1 MGNWF
6 PRIYDIAMNPL
17 EHTYFKR
24 IRTTL
29 IRKAK
34 GRVLEIGSG
43 TGVNIPYYT
52 NAIKIDA
59 IEPNP
64 LMSKRSYKRIKK
76 SGIPIQTYLDK
87 AEKLPFS
94 DNTFDSVVA
103 TLVFCTIPEPIKA
116 LQEIQRVS
124 KPGAKILLFEHVRVN
139 NKNLGKAQDL
149 LTPLWRKVCDGCH
162 LNRDTLE
169 LLKQSNLSISKI
181 DYHYG
186 GLFLVIECFNE
197 Q

>member
-1 MGNWF
+1 MGKWF
-6 PRIYDIAMNPL
+6 PKIYDIAMNPL

-29 IRKAK
+29 ISKAK

-43 TGVNIPYYT
+43 TGVNFPYYT
-52 NAIKIDA
+52 NATKIDA

-64 LMSKRSYKRIKK
+64 LMSKRSYKRIKR
-76 SGIPIQTYLDK
+76 SRIPIQTYLVK
-87 AEKLPFS
+87 AEKLPFP

-124 KPGAKILLFEHVRVN
+124 KPGAKLLLFEHVRVN
-139 NKNLGKAQDL
+139 QKNLGKAQDL
-149 LTPLWRKVCDGCH
+149 LTPLWSKVCDGCH

-169 LLKQSNLSISKI
+169 LLKQSNLSISKV

-186 GLFLVIECFNE
+186 GLFLVIECLNE
-197 Q
+197 K